1 MITITLH
8 QRRRQVQTGRPNN
21 TSHPPLVL
29 ACKRPTRSLLILR
42 FPHRPRPRLLLPPTE
57 ARRGKDRP
65 LRQGT
70 DLRSQRSGLDRRPTR
85 SGAKCTSRHIRMLA
99 GTLKLDLLPPQLRR
113 LLPQRRRRR
122 RRHRP
127 CNRTLM
133 NRTDLLLNRKR
144 SSDGES
150 PTVGFFGVPLKTS

>member
-1 MITITLH
+1 MLH
-8 QRRRQVQTGRPNN
+8 HRRRQVQTGRPNN

-42 FPHRPRPRLLLPPTE
+42 FPHRPRPQLLLPPTE

-65 LRQGT
+65 LRQGM
-70 DLRSQRSGLDRRPTR
+70 DLRSQRSGLDRRPTTR
-85 SGAKCTSRHIRMLA
+85 SGAKCTSRLIRMLA

-113 LLPQRRRRR
+113 LLPQRRRR
-122 RRHRP
+122 P
-127 CNRTLM
+127 CNRTPR

-144 SSDGES
+144 SSDGDS
-150 PTVGFFGVPLKTS
+150 PTVGFFGAPLKTS